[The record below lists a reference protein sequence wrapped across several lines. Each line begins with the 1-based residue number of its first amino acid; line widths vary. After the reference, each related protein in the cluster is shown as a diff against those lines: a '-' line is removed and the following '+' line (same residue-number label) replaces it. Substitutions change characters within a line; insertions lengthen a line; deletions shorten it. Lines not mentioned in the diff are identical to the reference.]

1 MNSKNFFTNIET
13 DLANKIPNT
22 SKWFDFYITKINT
35 CMESQPLSINE
46 LKDTFASL
54 KINKSPGQDEVSFNV
69 IKNVLVSYVNLSSIY
84 LIFRLLKE
92 FFLRI

>member
-1 MNSKNFFTNIET
+1 
-13 DLANKIPNT
+13 
-22 SKWFDFYITKINT
+22 
-35 CMESQPLSINE
+35 MESQPLSINE
-46 LKDTFASL
+46 LKDVFASL